1 MQTEVE
7 NNYSLLQCLKKLFLY
22 RTFTY
27 NDTSSPKSSKSLN
40 GVPCTEVPREVEL
53 FTKGVSK
60 SIKKIQ
66 KKCEKRLNKIRLK
79 HQEEKR
85 RLRVVNDDEKAE
97 LERKYNTQL
106 GMTRSCSPN
115 EVVREETLNILNID
129 QQKKI
134 EELKCQHETSL
145 KELEDKQSAYIL
157 KFQDGEADLV
167 EEVKSWER
175 MNCKT

>member
-1 MQTEVE
+1 MTHNPLLIFCKFQIWAAASLVKHKIDHKTSLTLAKECLNFDCMQTEVE
-7 NNYSLLQCLKKLFLY
+7 YNYSLLQCLKKLFLY

-115 EVVREETLNILNID
+115 EVVR
-129 QQKKI
+129 
-134 EELKCQHETSL
+134 
-145 KELEDKQSAYIL
+145 KED
-157 KFQDGEADLV
+157 
-167 EEVKSWER
+167 
-175 MNCKT
+175 